1 MAKNTTKKIK
11 ELRGEKPSKITNEE
25 LNQLQGV
32 VNIINKAQMQ
42 IGMLQTNIHQLL
54 HHIAGKNDELMLM
67 QSNFK
72 EKYGSDDI
80 NITDGTIKSNETN

>member
-1 MAKNTTKKIK
+1 MAKRKTPKVKQ
-11 ELRGEKPSKITNEE
+11 PSKINNEE
-25 LNQLQGV
+25 LNQLQEV

-80 NITDGTIKSNETN
+80 NIADGTIKSNEAN

>member
-1 MAKNTTKKIK
+1 MATK
-11 ELRGEKPSKITNEE
+11 EKATKITNEE
-25 LNQLQGV
+25 LNQLQEV

>member
-1 MAKNTTKKIK
+1 MAKRKTKKV
-11 ELRGEKPSKITNEE
+11 EKATKITNEE
-25 LNQLQGV
+25 LNKLQEV

-72 EKYGSDDI
+72 EKYGTDDI
-80 NITDGTIKSNETN
+80 NIQDGTINYKKNEQAN